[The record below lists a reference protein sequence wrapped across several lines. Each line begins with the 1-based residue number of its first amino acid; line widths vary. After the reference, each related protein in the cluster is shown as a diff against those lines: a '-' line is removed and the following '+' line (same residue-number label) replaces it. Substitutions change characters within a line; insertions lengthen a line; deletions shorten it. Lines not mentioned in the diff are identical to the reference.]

1 MNIMNQTRNQYRPD
15 YVSPPGETLSETL
28 ESLGLSQADLAERT
42 GRPKKTINEIIKGK
56 AAITPATALQLE
68 RVLGVPASF
77 WNQREYHY
85 REFLAREEEKARLR
99 KQVEWLDRLPVKS
112 LIKLGWI
119 EASKD
124 KVTLLQHTLNFFGV
138 ATPQK
143 WDELW
148 RGSQPAFRKSRS
160 FKSNPAAVAAWLR
173 KGEVDA
179 QRINC
184 ASYNEAKFKSVL
196 RQIRGLTITGPE
208 YYEPELVRLCA
219 SAGVAVVFVPELPG
233 TRVFGATRWL
243 TPNKAVIQLSLRY
256 KTDDHLWFT
265 FFHEAGHI
273 LLHGKTK
280 LFLEDDSDRDGQEGE
295 ANRFSAEMLIP
306 ERDLR
311 RFKAKDERNLEAI
324 KTFAKEIGLAPGI
337 VVGRLQHEG
346 FLPRSH
352 GNGLK
357 ARCEWPG
364 TK

>member
-1 MNIMNQTRNQYRPD
+1 MNSMNQIQNQYSPD
-15 YVSPPGETLSETL
+15 YVTPPGETLSETL
-28 ESLGLSQADLAERT
+28 EALGLSQSDLAERT

-77 WNQREYHY
+77 WNQREYQY
-85 REFLAREEEKARLR
+85 REFLAREEEKERLR
-99 KQVEWLDRLPVKS
+99 EQVDWLNRVPVKS
-112 LIKLGWI
+112 LIRLGWI

-138 ATPQK
+138 ATPQQ
-143 WDELW
+143 WDEMW
-148 RGSQPAFRKSRS
+148 RESQPAFRKSRS
-160 FKSNPAAVAAWLR
+160 FKSDPGAVAAWLR
-173 KGEVDA
+173 KGEIDA

-184 ASYNEAKFKSVL
+184 APYNEAKFKEAL
-196 RQIRGLTITGPE
+196 RHIRGLTVTAPDLFE
-208 YYEPELVRLCA
+208 RELVRVCS

-233 TRVFGATRWL
+233 TRVSGATRWL
-243 TPNKAVIQLSLRY
+243 TPNKALIQLSLRY

-273 LLHGKTK
+273 LLHGKTR
-280 LFLEDDSDRDGQEGE
+280 LFLEDDSDHDGQEDE
-295 ANRFSAEMLIP
+295 ANRFSADLLIP
-306 ERDLR
+306 EHDLR
-311 RFKAKDERNLEAI
+311 RFMAQGNRSMEAV
-324 KTFAKEIGLAPGI
+324 KCFAGEIGLAPGI

-357 ARCEWPG
+357 IRLEWSG
-364 TK
+364 K